1 MRKVLKFSED
11 ASEMALMVDLIKSVG
26 AEAFK
31 KMFGNSPQLLAL
43 LDAKF
48 GGDEHEELRCQLL
61 EYVDNSDYSLRQW
74 IESLRNLQVWLDTRG
89 LEMSTEDELGYISCA
104 GESAGAGSNLSHLP
118 SLVTDMLETYG
129 CERAVRRAAND

>member
-61 EYVDNSDYSLRQW
+61 EYSLRQW